1 MTFPKTRPPH
11 NIRVLHGWL
20 REYARERGGAEG
32 RLKRAVDHTLVLAA
46 LDRVRDSAG
55 KPMFAVKGG
64 VAMELRMRL
73 DARATRDLDAVFLGG
88 FEKWIDTLDSAFE
101 RPVADFEFSRGEPA
115 AIRTTRTMRV
125 AVYLDYR
132 GRRWGT
138 VTLEVA
144 PAEGNDVLDIDEVEP
159 FDLAQFGLP
168 APENVPVVGLPYLIA
183 QKLHACT
190 EPLDGRDN
198 PRVRD
203 LIDLQLVR
211 RLLRGGGLAQVREAC
226 IAIFDIRGTHPWPP
240 ELIVPAAWPAAY
252 EKLIEEEVGVAASD
266 LDGAIRSIRGL
277 IREIDEA
284 QTRREAPTTAP
295 SGCASS

>member
-101 RPVADFEFSRGEPA
+101 RPVADFELSRGEPA
-115 AIRTTRTMRV
+115 ATST
-125 AVYLDYR
+125 
-132 GRRWGT
+132 
-138 VTLEVA
+138 
-144 PAEGNDVLDIDEVEP
+144 
-159 FDLAQFGLP
+159 
-168 APENVPVVGLPYLIA
+168 
-183 QKLHACT
+183 
-190 EPLDGRDN
+190 
-198 PRVRD
+198 
-203 LIDLQLVR
+203 
-211 RLLRGGGLAQVREAC
+211 
-226 IAIFDIRGTHPWPP
+226 
-240 ELIVPAAWPAAY
+240 
-252 EKLIEEEVGVAASD
+252 
-266 LDGAIRSIRGL
+266 
-277 IREIDEA
+277 
-284 QTRREAPTTAP
+284 
-295 SGCASS
+295 SSS